1 MKYIFFGTPKFA
13 AIVLEKLINAGYIPE
28 AVICNPDE
36 PIGRKQI
43 LTPPP
48 TKILARKYG
57 INILQPEI
65 LANYKLQITNHK
77 PDLAIVAAYGKI
89 LPKEILEIPRLRAP
103 FAEVASATKAEQG
116 FGGQA
121 KHGFINVHG
130 SLLPKYR
137 GASPIQ
143 AAILNGDKETGITI
157 MKIDEEMD
165 HGPLLGKSEIRIS
178 KSETFESLSQKLAI
192 SGAELLVKTIP
203 DYISGKIKPIEQD
216 HSKATYT
223 EIIKREDGK
232 IDWSKSAEE
241 IERMTRAF
249 YPWPTAWAIWNNKIL
264 KIFEVE
270 IIEKD
275 FTKSAIADFV
285 KWPVGRVFL
294 YKNIFA
300 IKCNECALVTKKLQL
315 EGGKILSAKEFLN
328 GHGDFIGSVLK

>member
-13 AIVLEKLINAGYIPE
+13 AIVLEKLINTGCVPE

-36 PIGRKQI
+36 LVGRKQI

-48 TKILARKYG
+48 VKSFIIEHGTWNIKIF
-57 INILQPEI
+57 QPI
-65 LANYKLQITNHK
+65 KLDSSFKFQVSGLK

-89 LPKEILEIPRLRAP
+89 LPKEILEIP
-103 FAEVASATKAEQG
+103 
-116 FGGQA
+116 

-165 HGPLLGKSEIRIS
+165 HGPILGKSEIRIS

-192 SGAELLVKTIP
+192 SGADLLIKTIP
-203 DYISGKIKPIEQD
+203 DYIYGKIKPIEQD

-223 EIIKREDGK
+223 KIIKKEDGK
-232 IDWSKSAEE
+232 IDWSKSAGE

-328 GHGDFIGSVLK
+328 GHKDLIESILQ

>member
-13 AIVLEKLINAGYIPE
+13 AIVLEKLINTGCVPE

-36 PIGRKQI
+36 LVGRKQI
-43 LTPPP
+43 LTPPSVKSFIMKHV
-48 TKILARKYG
+48 TW
-57 INILQPEI
+57 NIPVLQP
-65 LANYKLQITNHK
+65 KKFDKDFKFQVSSFK

-121 KHGFINVHG
+121 KHGFINVHP
-130 SLLPKYR
+130 SLLPYYR

-143 AAILNGDKETGITI
+143 YAILNGDKETGITI
-157 MKIDEEMD
+157 MEVDEEMD
-165 HGPLLGKSEIRIS
+165 HGPIIS
-178 KSETFESLSQKLAI
+178 NVKIQISNDDTYDSLSQKLAI
-192 SGAELLVKTIP
+192 SGADLLIKIIP
-203 DYISGKIKPIEQD
+203 DYIYGKIKPIEQD

-223 EIIKREDGK
+223 KIIKKEDGK
-232 IDWSKSAEE
+232 IDWSKSAKE

-264 KIFEVE
+264 KIIEADIVGGNNHE
-270 IIEKD
+270 IGKIFLINKKEL
-275 FTKSAIADFV
+275 AV
-285 KWPVGRVFL
+285 KCGDGNL
-294 YKNIFA
+294 I
-300 IKCNECALVTKKLQL
+300 IKKLQL

-328 GHGDFIGSVLK
+328 GHKDFMGSILQI